1 MHQNEFNNDNAN
13 ECSNDVNFTLDNDLN
28 ITDSSINSNN
38 ETENSNINC
47 FTSNENDVM
56 NNNSFL
62 KCLGLNVCGFKSK
75 QIFPD
80 FINFLNKHDVIC
92 ISESKLADTDTVNI
106 DGYTSFYKNRD
117 KYLHKSGGVLV
128 LIRNNLLENVTV
140 FEELSSKEKI
150 DKNVQKHYKFVNFDL
165 SKSALWFSIRNIDL
179 ENDILFCAVYIE
191 GEGSKYYNDNIY
203 NELVDNLTHFNIDN
217 VCFLGDFNSR
227 TAELQDTIPDSICTD
242 DPFNTDNPNLQKRI
256 SQDKFANN
264 LGHQLIS
271 FCKTSQIAI
280 VNGRL
285 FHDAFLGKKTCKN
298 ASVVDYAL
306 LSHPLFSL
314 VSDFKVLDFNELFSD
329 VHCLIQNYTYY

>member
-128 LIRNNLLENVTV
+128 LI
-140 FEELSSKEKI
+140 
-150 DKNVQKHYKFVNFDL
+150 
-165 SKSALWFSIRNIDL
+165 
-179 ENDILFCAVYIE
+179 
-191 GEGSKYYNDNIY
+191 
-203 NELVDNLTHFNIDN
+203 
-217 VCFLGDFNSR
+217 
-227 TAELQDTIPDSICTD
+227 
-242 DPFNTDNPNLQKRI
+242 
-256 SQDKFANN
+256 
-264 LGHQLIS
+264 
-271 FCKTSQIAI
+271 
-280 VNGRL
+280 
-285 FHDAFLGKKTCKN
+285 KK
-298 ASVVDYAL
+298 
-306 LSHPLFSL
+306 
-314 VSDFKVLDFNELFSD
+314 
-329 VHCLIQNYTYY
+329 